1 MTKYCNLRDIC
12 LRNFI
17 IANKVLLR
25 GANLGLTLYEIGCIL
40 YRDGDDEVT
49 VIQQL
54 IDKTGSYIE
63 AVFGQGKQLAKSI
76 GIFRI
81 CFKQLFLEEEETEDD
96 FETLNLN
103 KKLNFIKNGFN
114 NLENNYIHSK

>member
-17 IANKVLLR
+17 IANKVLLK
-25 GANLGLTLYEIGCIL
+25 GANMGLTLFEIGCIL

-81 CFKQLFLEEEETEDD
+81 CFQFLSLEEEETEDD

-103 KKLNFIKNGFN
+103 K
-114 NLENNYIHSK
+114 